1 MSRLSVKTMLGTL
14 LVLSAMVN
22 AEPLAGSE
30 NLYEK
35 TGGAKFDSLNVRFVG
50 NWPFGPSF
58 AVAYDSARSL
68 VFCGSGGGVY
78 ILDVSDPSSPVKVS
92 DIRTR
97 GVVWGLFYDSS
108 SERLYIADYDAGLGI
123 WDVSTPSS
131 PAKLGSYD
139 TPGYAMGV
147 TVSGSYAY
155 VADWHYGLRVID
167 ITDPSNPVEVG
178 YYDTP
183 GYAMSVAVSGSYAYV
198 ADGGAGLQIYENL
211 LIGVDESQD
220 VVSFPRFRL
229 LQNPVTGDCVEL
241 ELSLKEEE
249 SYDIGLYN
257 LVGQKVR
264 SFSIRGLSAGDHKI
278 RLQTEGLSGGVY
290 FMRIRG
296 KKDQQFIKVTI
307 VK

>member
-1 MSRLSVKTMLGTL
+1 VSGSYVY
-14 LVLSAMVN
+14 V
-22 AEPLAGSE
+22 AGDS
-30 NLYEK
+30 
-35 TGGAKFDSLNVRFVG
+35 TGLRVIDISNPSNPVEVG
-50 NWPFGPSF
+50 
-58 AVAYDSARSL
+58 Y
-68 VFCGSGGGVY
+68 
-78 ILDVSDPSSPVKVS
+78 
-92 DIRTR
+92 
-97 GVVWGLFYDSS
+97 
-108 SERLYIADYDAGLGI
+108 
-123 WDVSTPSS
+123 
-131 PAKLGSYD
+131 YD

-147 TVSGSYAY
+147 AVSGSYAY
-155 VADWHYGLRVID
+155 VADWHYGLRVIDITDPSNPVEVGYYNTPGYAYGVAVSGSYAYVADRRAGLRVID